1 MLINVFAFG
10 LPFEAHEIKEMVPFC
25 YAHSVIPC
33 LGMNNFSTK
42 QDFPCL
48 LESH

>member
-1 MLINVFAFG
+1 MLIIVFAFG
-10 LPFEAHEIKEMVPFC
+10 VPFEAHEIKEMVPFC
-25 YAHSVIPC
+25 YAHSVIPR